1 MSELTLQAVR
11 QEIQD
16 GFRRE
21 GLETATLTFYDIPA
35 LAALSVSAYGNPQT
49 AESLWEATD
58 EMRMYFDGAF
68 GTPRDDSFIGAWL
81 DGELVGAI
89 FGVLDSPID
98 GVPRGPFVIDLM
110 VDPRCRR
117 QGIASTLV
125 NELASRV
132 GEWGYDDLALQLD
145 LRRSPEALQLYRSL
159 GFSEFEG

>member
-1 MSELTLQAVR
+1 MSELTLQADPR
-11 QEIQD
+11 EIQD
-16 GFRRE
+16 GSRRD

-35 LAALSVSAYGNPQT
+35 LAALSVSAYGNPGT

-68 GTPRDDSFIGAWL
+68 GMPRDDSFVGAWV

-98 GVPRGPFVIDLM
+98 GVPRGPFVVDLM
-110 VDPRCRR
+110 VDPQWRR
-117 QGIASTLV
+117 QGIGSALV

-132 GEWGYDDLALQLD
+132 GDWGYDDLALQLD
-145 LRRSPEALQLYRSL
+145 MRLSPEALHMYRSL
-159 GFSEFEG
+159 GFSEVD